1 MIRLFSKLCKHFK
14 QISFENEL
22 AIFHG
27 HMKAIDLEAL
37 VCPFCS
43 AKKSLSKFS
52 SYKRHLVTYEN
63 NNVQN
68 NVITISRYI
77 CSSCKHTHAILPA
90 VIIPYLSFSFK
101 FTISIIYDYLL
112 KKFKSVEALCE
123 HYHIA
128 ISTFYRI
135 FNKFKEHKKLWLGLL
150 EDKLTSNKVFAHTLK
165 NASFADVEHFVIN
178 FLNKTNI
185 SFFQETS

>member
-1 MIRLFSKLCKHFK
+1 MLL
-14 QISFENEL
+14 
-22 AIFHG
+22 IFVPSTVF
-27 HMKAIDLEAL
+27 A
-37 VCPFCS
+37 
-43 AKKSLSKFS
+43 
-52 SYKRHLVTYEN
+52 
-63 NNVQN
+63 
-68 NVITISRYI
+68 
-77 CSSCKHTHAILPA
+77 
-90 VIIPYLSFSFK
+90 
-101 FTISIIYDYLL
+101 YDYLL

-150 EDKLTSNKVFAHTLK
+150 EDKLTSNKIFAHTLK

-178 FLNKTNI
+178 FLNKKNI